1 MALVNI
7 IMKGG
12 RGGVNKLL
20 TRGEGGSKIFDFML
34 TLFIH
39 GPLAESPL

>member
-20 TRGEGGSKIFDFML
+20 TRGRGVLRHRFYVNVIYTWPPSV
-34 TLFIH
+34 
-39 GPLAESPL
+39 